1 MPSNQDFTDLLGAV
15 TGLGPAFAP
24 QTPDNFYQDAAANLY
39 APARTQQVAQMATNA
54 EDNANNTAN
63 SNAMFNVQGPMA
75 TGIQAHNVTNENKA
89 GAATLASL
97 DQNQRANM
105 YNAAD
110 RDRQQQLAEKQA
122 RLEAM
127 TNGIKTGASLLTG
140 GWNLLGQL
148 GMKGEPY
155 GPADKEVGKLGD
167 TADLPTSNYM
177 DPNSNEL
184 SDMNG
189 DPIQFGEE
197 GTDVQL
203 PVVIDAPRTNR
214 AEGDYSPEGSRV
226 NRNRPSDSIGY

>member
-189 DPIQFGEE
+189 DTMKFNAENNNG
-197 GTDVQL
+197 VL
-203 PVVIDAPRTNR
+203 PPKPKGDTSFSAP
-214 AEGDYSPEGSRV
+214 EDY
-226 NRNRPSDSIGY
+226 

>member
-24 QTPDNFYQDAAANLY
+24 QTPDNFYQDAAANLS

-127 TNGIKTGASLLTG
+127 TNGIKTGATLLGTAAAGPLG
-140 GWNLLGQL
+140 GWNLLG
-148 GMKGEPY
+148 
-155 GPADKEVGKLGD
+155 KLG
-167 TADLPTSNYM
+167 TSAAPELKN
-177 DPNSNEL
+177 PN
-184 SDMNG
+184 
-189 DPIQFGEE
+189 
-197 GTDVQL
+197 
-203 PVVIDAPRTNR
+203 
-214 AEGDYSPEGSRV
+214 
-226 NRNRPSDSIGY
+226 PSDSPNNENNFTNQDIGINEDGSVKYGQDGQMYTNPDSLIAGNGNY